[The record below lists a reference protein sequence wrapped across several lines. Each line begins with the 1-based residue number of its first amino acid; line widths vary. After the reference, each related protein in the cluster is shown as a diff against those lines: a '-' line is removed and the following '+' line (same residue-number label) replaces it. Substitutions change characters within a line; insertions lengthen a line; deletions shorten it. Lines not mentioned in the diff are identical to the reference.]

1 MSMRRGK
8 KQKLGSSC
16 ESSSDDEAVETYKG
30 DKGRQERKRLQDLV
44 KELQESLDVKTKE
57 AVKVEEDKKQLEEER
72 KKLGEEKNTVER
84 VKIKVQEDRAN
95 VEEEKT
101 KVKEET
107 AKVEENRAS
116 VKKEMAKVAHD
127 QLEVEQAKLMV
138 EEDRA
143 KAEEEITEME
153 LMFEEQLGL
162 VECPVCLA
170 LPREDKP
177 VPCCPQGHLVCSPCM
192 DKLTIRLAKGFVHTC
207 IFLMKDVWK

>member
-1 MSMRRGK
+1 MLFQNPISTAMKSMRRGK

-16 ESSSDDEAVETYKG
+16 ESSSDEEAVET
-30 DKGRQERKRLQDLV
+30 GRQERKRLQDLV

-57 AVKVEEDKKQLEEER
+57 AVKVEEDKRQLEEEQRQLVEER

-107 AKVEENRAS
+107 AKVEENKAN

-170 LPREDKP
+170 LPREDRP
-177 VPCCPQGHLVCSPCM
+177 VPCCPQGHFVCSPCM
-192 DKLTIRLAKGFVHTC
+192 DKLIIR
-207 IFLMKDVWK
+207 